1 MVAGVSGLP
10 PLYAAEKSMNQFS
23 RDVSI
28 FASIADQIETDWPS
42 IARPE
47 QLAPPGDWSTWLFL
61 AGRGAGKT
69 RAAAEWIRSLAES
82 AVVGRIALVGP
93 TASDTRDTIVEGESG
108 LLAIAPNSNR
118 PTFEPSK
125 RRLSWSN
132 GVQATLFSSEEPDR
146 LRGPQHGAAWSDELC
161 SWRNVR
167 DTWDNLQFGLR
178 LGKKPRQAITT
189 TPKPIKLLKE
199 LVKRDGQ
206 DVVVTR
212 GRTSDNAANLAPSF
226 LSQIVA
232 RYEGTRLGRQELNAE
247 LLEDVQGAL
256 WTRDLLEEGRR
267 DKAPPMRRIVVAVD
281 PAISVSENADET
293 GIIVAGLG
301 TDDHG
306 YVLEDASGK
315 YSPIEWARRAI
326 ALYHKHGADRIV
338 AEANQ
343 GGLMVETT
351 IRTVDTNVSF
361 KAVHASRGKITRAEP
376 IAALFEQFRIHPVGV
391 FSELEDQLC
400 TFEAGLSGSPDRLDA
415 MVWAFTELMLD
426 RPGNTGFLEFYAA
439 QAGAGLRIEMSGRMI
454 RVLAPPGVGAAR
466 LFSGRDVS
474 VPADRIVEMTLEDAK
489 PLFRGGWTRVTG

>member
-1 MVAGVSGLP
+1 V
-10 PLYAAEKSMNQFS
+10 
-23 RDVSI
+23 
-28 FASIADQIETDWPS
+28 
-42 IARPE
+42 
-47 QLAPPGDWSTWLFL
+47 
-61 AGRGAGKT
+61 RG
-69 RAAAEWIRSLAES
+69 LAETAS
-82 AVVGRIALVGP
+82 VSRIALVGP
-93 TASDTRDTIVEGESG
+93 TAADVRDTIIEGESG

-118 PTFEPSK
+118 PTYEPSK
-125 RRLSWSN
+125 RCLTWSN
-132 GVQATLFSSEEPDR
+132 GVQATMFSSEEPDR
-146 LRGPQHGAAWSDELC
+146 LRGPQHGAGWCDELC

-178 LGKKPRQAITT
+178 LGKRPRQVITT
-189 TPKPIKLLKE
+189 TPKPIKILKE

-226 LSQIVA
+226 MSQIVA
-232 RYEGTRLGRQELNAE
+232 RYDGTRLGRQELNAE

-281 PAISVSENADET
+281 PTISVSENADET

-315 YSPIEWARRAI
+315 YSPIEWARRAV
-326 ALYHKHGADRIV
+326 ALYRKWNADRIV

-351 IRTVDTNVSF
+351 VRTVDTNISF

-376 IAALFEQFRIHPVGV
+376 IAALFEQFRIHLVGV
-391 FSELEDQLC
+391 FPELEDQLC
-400 TFEAGLSGSPDRLDA
+400 TFEAGLPGSPDRLDA
-415 MVWAFTELMLD
+415 MVWAFTELMVD

-439 QAGAGLRIEMSGRMI
+439 QAGAGVRSEVSERMI
-454 RVLAPPGVGAAR
+454 RVLAPPGIGAA
-466 LFSGRDVS
+466 LLLSGRDVS
-474 VPADRIVEMTLEDAK
+474 VPPDRIVEMTAEDAR
-489 PLFRGGWTRVTG
+489 PLYRGGWIRVTANSQM